1 MQNSKFAP
9 SISNNI
15 DINNNIEKL
24 LNSENNTGFHT
35 FFVFNQNEKTS
46 KNNTLNLKLLRYK
59 DVASCF
65 SLAKKLSVFIAFI
78 LCFNALAMA
87 NTATVTQ
94 SESILLDD
102 ITDAIAA
109 IGGFNNWNG
118 ILVFTENNFR
128 FYNELRV

>member
-1 MQNSKFAP
+1 
-9 SISNNI
+9 
-15 DINNNIEKL
+15 
-24 LNSENNTGFHT
+24 
-35 FFVFNQNEKTS
+35 
-46 KNNTLNLKLLRYK
+46 
-59 DVASCF
+59 
-65 SLAKKLSVFIAFI
+65 
-78 LCFNALAMA
+78 MA